1 MKRQEKEEGHHW
13 QTKPAVLFNQS
24 EQNMSDK
31 FLLIFYKK
39 KMSRFVASA
48 AKFSEKTGKY
58 ILFSVANTALG
69 GHVSM

>member
-1 MKRQEKEEGHHW
+1 MDIRW

-31 FLLIFYKK
+31 FLLFFYKK

-48 AKFSEKTGKY
+48 AKFSEKLADISCLVLPT
-58 ILFSVANTALG
+58 LL
-69 GHVSM
+69 